1 MFGIG
6 TTELMVLFFIGSIF
20 GLIFIL
26 PFWKIFTKAGFPGWL
41 SLLMVIPFA
50 NIIILFYL
58 AFAEWPAL
66 KNVN

>member
-1 MFGIG
+1 MF
-6 TTELMVLFFIGSIF
+6 
-20 GLIFIL
+20 
-26 PFWKIFTKAGFPGWL
+26 
-41 SLLMVIPFA
+41 IPIA

>member
-6 TTELMVLFFIGSIF
+6 STELLFILFFGI
-20 GLIFIL
+20 IFIL

-41 SLLMVIPFA
+41 SLLMLIPFA
-50 NIIILFYL
+50 NVLMLFYL

-66 KNVN
+66 KS

>member
-6 TTELMVLFFIGSIF
+6 STELIVLFFF
-20 GLIFIL
+20 GVIFIL

-41 SLLMVIPFA
+41 SLLMFIPIA